1 MAARNS
7 FVTLLYYG
15 RRMRTGAG
23 AVFSINGNWMKRT
36 LLLLFS
42 VLALAIAAS
51 AQKKDIAQAR
61 DWVKQSKNLDKAEQ
75 TMMKVLKDSANRE
88 KEKLWEILFDAL
100 RGQYEQG
107 NEKLYLKQ
115 KYDTASI
122 FNIASRLFIAMESY
136 DSIDAMPDKKGRVK
150 LKMRKQNSSMLN
162 TLRPNLYNGGVFFIR
177 KKDYKTAYKFF
188 DQYIDAANQPLFK
201 AYKYMEKDKRIP
213 EAAYWAVYCG
223 YKLND
228 PHKVLHHTYLAMKDT
243 AHNEPMLQYLAA
255 TYQLEKDTARFAST
269 LLEGFSRYPLSPFFF
284 PHLIDYYSSH
294 GDWEKALDLTDK
306 ALKADS
312 VNKVFLLTKSSIL
325 LNTGDYIGSFAICDS
340 LIKREAADS
349 LVAPDVFLNAGLAKF
364 NQGVMLD
371 KNIQVSKRDRDK
383 ILQLYKEALPYLE
396 QYRKVRPEATDKWAL
411 PLYTIYLNLN
421 MGKKFD
427 EVDKIMKAKQKQ

>member
-1 MAARNS
+1 MKK
-7 FVTLLYYG
+7 TLL
-15 RRMRTGAG
+15 
-23 AVFSINGNWMKRT
+23 F
-36 LLLLFS
+36 LFS
-42 VLALAIAAS
+42 LFALVIAAS

-61 DWVKQSKNLDKAEQ
+61 DWVKQGRDLDKAEQ
-75 TMMKVLKDSANRE
+75 TMSKVLKDSANRK
-88 KEKLWEILFDAL
+88 KEKLWEILFNAL

-122 FNIASRLFIAMESY
+122 FNIASRMFTAMESY
-136 DSIDAMPDKKGRVK
+136 DSIDAMPDKSGRVK

-201 AYKYMEKDKRIP
+201 AYKYMEKDERMP

-228 PHKVLHHTYLAMKDT
+228 PNKVLHHTYLAMKDT

-255 TYQLEKDTARFAST
+255 TYQMEKDTVRFVST
-269 LLEGFSRYPLSPFFF
+269 LLEGFGRYPLSPFFF
-284 PHLIDYYSSH
+284 PHLIDHYSLH
-294 GDWEKALDLTDK
+294 GDWEKALELTDK

-312 VNKVFLLTKSSIL
+312 VNKVFLLTRSSIL
-325 LNTGDYIGSFAICDS
+325 LNTANYDGCFTICES
-340 LIKREAADS
+340 LIKREVADS
-349 LVAPDVFLNAGLAKF
+349 LVVPDVFLNAGLAKF

-371 KNIQVSKRDRDK
+371 KEIQASKRDRDK
-383 ILQLYKEALPYLE
+383 TLLLYKDALPYLE
-396 QYRKVRPEATDKWAL
+396 QYRKLCPEATDKWAL

-427 EVDKIMKAKQKQ
+427 EVDKIMKAKQKK